1 MKRVYEKQN
10 VTPTESTGDTPYR
23 NTHGFCYTGSDKACV
38 ITKTRWTLSLKG
50 KDHSANTREKSG
62 GEARRDDPLWKDLL
76 ARAIDDKRDVVFLTR
91 RNEAIPFF
99 YQPIS
104 PVGVD
109 VRQWCRAST

>member
-38 ITKTRWTLSLKG
+38 ITKLGGILSLKG
-50 KDHSANTREKSG
+50 KDHSANTEEKG
-62 GEARRDDPLWKDLL
+62 GEARRDDLLWRDLL
-76 ARAIDDKRDVVFLTR
+76 ARAIDDKRDAVFLTR
-91 RNEAIPFF
+91 RNGAIPFF

>member
-50 KDHSANTREKSG
+50 KDHSANTKEKSG
-62 GEARRDDPLWKDLL
+62 GEARRDDPIRVVA
-76 ARAIDDKRDVVFLTR
+76 AREETEPRPTLTR
-91 RNEAIPFF
+91 PSPTDHI
-99 YQPIS
+99 QP
-104 PVGVD
+104 
-109 VRQWCRAST
+109 